1 MEENFTKPIRLIYS
15 INYNCYTLLTSGK
28 TYFDESKYSV
38 KYFDTM
44 EEVKDFLTSEGID
57 IVELN

>member
-15 INYNCYTLLTSGK
+15 IDYNCYTLFTSGK
-28 TYFDESKYSV
+28 TYFDELKYSV
-38 KYFDTM
+38 KYFDTI
-44 EEVKDFLTSEGID
+44 EEVRDFLTSEGID